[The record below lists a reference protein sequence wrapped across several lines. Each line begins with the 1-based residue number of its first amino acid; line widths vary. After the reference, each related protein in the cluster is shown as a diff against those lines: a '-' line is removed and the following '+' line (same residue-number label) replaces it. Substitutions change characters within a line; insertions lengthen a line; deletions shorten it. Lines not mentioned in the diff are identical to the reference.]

1 VQEGIKMKYVINL
14 SGLSNRA
21 IEFKTKE
28 KKNGEKR
35 LKVSY
40 RNLGNEVQ
48 IDETIPVA
56 TWQFNYNGKKYS
68 GRISNPS

>member
-1 VQEGIKMKYVINL
+1 MQEGIEMKYVINL
-14 SGLSNRA
+14 SCLSNRA
-21 IEFKTKE
+21 IEVKTKE

-35 LKVSY
+35 LKLSY
-40 RNLGNEVQ
+40 RNLANEVQ